1 MPLLTFFPVVMAD
14 AAVAA
19 AATGAAAAAGPNTNT
34 RKNYKSIRQRNAKC
48 AHVMQAAAA
57 TPATATTPATVA
69 TVAATFLEY
78 VTQPQLWTVDTGLW
92 TMDTGL
98 GAVLEATLELK
109 PGLSRLKL

>member
-19 AATGAAAAAGPNTNT
+19 AAAATAAAGPNTNT

-57 TPATATTPATVA
+57 TPATVA

-78 VTQPQLWTVDTGLW
+78 VTQPQLWTVDNGHRTRGSIGS
-92 TMDTGL
+92 D
-98 GAVLEATLELK
+98 
-109 PGLSRLKL
+109 S

>member
-1 MPLLTFFPVVMAD
+1 MPLLTFFPVVIAD

-19 AATGAAAAAGPNTNT
+19 AAAATAAAGPNTNT

-57 TPATATTPATVA
+57 TPATATVA

-78 VTQPQLWTVDTGLW
+78 VTQPQLWTVDTGQW

>member
-19 AATGAAAAAGPNTNT
+19 AAAATAAAGPNTNT

-57 TPATATTPATVA
+57 TPATV
-69 TVAATFLEY
+69 ATFLEY
-78 VTQPQLWTVDTGLW
+78 VTQPQLWTVDTGQW

>member
-1 MPLLTFFPVVMAD
+1 MPLLTFFPAVMAD

-19 AATGAAAAAGPNTNT
+19 ATAAAAATAGPNTNT

-57 TPATATTPATVA
+57 TPPTATATATVA

-78 VTQPQLWTVDTGLW
+78 VTQPQLWTVDSGQW
-92 TMDTGL
+92 TPD
-98 GAVLEATLELK
+98 
-109 PGLSRLKL
+109 

>member
-19 AATGAAAAAGPNTNT
+19 AAAATAAAGPNTNT

-57 TPATATTPATVA
+57 TPATATATATVA

-78 VTQPQLWTVDTGLW
+78 VTQPQLWTVDTGQW

-98 GAVLEATLELK
+98 GAVLEATLKLK